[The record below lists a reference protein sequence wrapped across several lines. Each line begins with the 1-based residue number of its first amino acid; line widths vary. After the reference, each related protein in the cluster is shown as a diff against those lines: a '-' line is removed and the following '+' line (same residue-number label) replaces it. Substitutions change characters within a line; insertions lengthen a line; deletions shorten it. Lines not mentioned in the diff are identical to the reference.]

1 MQDLATTQKREKV
14 KSRFF
19 ENEPIGNR
27 VSTVAK
33 TTDKDSI
40 VVDHQLFDNK
50 EINANLKAKARN

>member
-19 ENEPIGNR
+19 ENEPTGHR

-33 TTDKDSI
+33 TNDKDSI
-40 VVDHQLFDNK
+40 VIDQQLFDNK